1 VLAGFARRIYVS
13 FEQTAGRFDARK
25 VRFTGNPVRKEMLSL
40 NRKTGNAQPPAGGK
54 MTLLI
59 AGGSQGAHFINIT
72 MLAALPLLK
81 QKQHLTFIHQTG
93 TADEPRVKEA
103 YRTENLHATV
113 QAFFDD
119 MDQQYR
125 QSDLVVCRAGA
136 TTVAE
141 LTVAGKAVIF
151 VPFPFAADNHQSLNA
166 RALASAGAA
175 EVIEQSDLTAEKLAD
190 RINYYADNRQ
200 QLYEM
205 ARRARAFGKPE
216 AARVIVDDM
225 MELIKA

>member
-1 VLAGFARRIYVS
+1 
-13 FEQTAGRFDARK
+13 
-25 VRFTGNPVRKEMLSL
+25 
-40 NRKTGNAQPPAGGK
+40 
-54 MTLLI
+54 
-59 AGGSQGAHFINIT
+59 
-72 MLAALPLLK
+72 
-81 QKQHLTFIHQTG
+81 
-93 TADEPRVKEA
+93 
-103 YRTENLHATV
+103 
-113 QAFFDD
+113 
-119 MDQQYR
+119 
-125 QSDLVVCRAGA
+125 
-136 TTVAE
+136 